1 MYSLISDDIEEVNKG
16 KGVNKKLKTENLL
29 MFCLIKKLLDTI

>member
-1 MYSLISDDIEEVNKG
+1 MYSFISDDNEEVNKG

-29 MFCLIKKLLDTI
+29 FCLIKKLLDTI